1 MVKLFWSLYP
11 VALLLLYRQSHSCWA
26 LVGALALS
34 LVWCVLLAAGWSLVR
49 GTGRLLGLARASLLA

>member
-49 GTGRLLGLARASLLA
+49 GAGRLLGLARFRLFA